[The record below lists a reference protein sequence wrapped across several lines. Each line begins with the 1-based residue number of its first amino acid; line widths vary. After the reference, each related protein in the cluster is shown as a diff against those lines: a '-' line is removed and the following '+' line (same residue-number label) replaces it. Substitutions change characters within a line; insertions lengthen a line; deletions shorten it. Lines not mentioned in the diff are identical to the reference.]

1 MMADAAFWRK
11 RKEEFRDLAKDEY
24 LAVPDPADDRRLHAY
39 GSKPS
44 ERGFDI
50 YSWKLNEPFSAD
62 FRTAFE
68 EAASLAGSA
77 LDPPQGAPL
86 VEFWLHRLFQHLL
99 AIDKAISD
107 RGHLGIGGRGFGVIR
122 DVCTASAMYCSR
134 LAQETLES
142 SRSVARR
149 HRETGAVED
158 VRIRARQMLV
168 EGATHRQV
176 CERLK
181 EAPRPTHA
189 EWRHLSWDRAY
200 KNERYRSAVCK
211 WLSRNCR
218 P

>member
-1 MMADAAFWRK
+1 MADAAFWRK
-11 RKEEFRDLAKDEY
+11 RKEEFRELAKDEY
-24 LAVPDPADDRRLHAY
+24 IAVPDPADDRRLHAY
-39 GSKPS
+39 ASKLS

-50 YSWKLNEPFSAD
+50 HSWKINEPFSAD
-62 FRTAFE
+62 FRTSFE
-68 EAASLAGSA
+68 DAASLAGSA

-86 VEFWLHRLFQHLL
+86 IEFWLHRLFQHLL
-99 AIDKAISD
+99 AIDQAMPD
-107 RGHLGIGGRGFGVIR
+107 RGHLGIGGRGVGIIR
-122 DVCTASAMYCSR
+122 DLCTASAMYCSW

-149 HRETGAVED
+149 HSETGAVED

-181 EAPRPTHA
+181 EAPRPTRA